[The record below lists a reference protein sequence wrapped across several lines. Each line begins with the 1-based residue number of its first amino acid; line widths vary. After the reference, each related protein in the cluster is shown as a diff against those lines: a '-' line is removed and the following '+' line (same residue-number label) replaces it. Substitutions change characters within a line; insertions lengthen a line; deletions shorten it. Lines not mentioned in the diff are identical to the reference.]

1 MKKTATTIAA
11 AAALALLAAPAV
23 AASGVKVGV
32 LNCDISGSVG
42 LIIAGSESASC
53 VFEGPN
59 GTENYQGR
67 IAKLGIDIG
76 VTDATA
82 MSWVVFAA
90 GKLGKGE
97 LSGTY
102 VGATAEA
109 TVAVGL
115 GANVL
120 VGGSGNSIA
129 LQPVSVEGQTG
140 VSIAAGLAEFSL
152 SYVP

>member
-1 MKKTATTIAA
+1 MKRLATLIAA
-11 AAALALLAAPAV
+11 AAVSAVLASPAMAAD
-23 AASGVKVGV
+23 GVKVGV

-42 LIIAGSESASC
+42 LIIAGSQSASC

-59 GTENYQGR
+59 GSETYQGR
-67 IAKLGIDIG
+67 VSKLGLDIG
-76 VTDATA
+76 VTDATV
-82 MSWVVFAA
+82 MSWVVFSA
-90 GKLGKGE
+90 GKLGKGA
-97 LSGTY
+97 LAGTY

-140 VSIAAGLAEFSL
+140 LSIAAGLAEFNL
-152 SYVP
+152 TYMP

>member
-1 MKKTATTIAA
+1 MKRLATLIAA
-11 AAALALLAAPAV
+11 VAVPAVLASPALADN
-23 AASGVKVGV
+23 GVKVGV

-59 GTENYQGR
+59 GAENYKGR
-67 IAKLGIDIG
+67 ISKLGIDIG
-76 VTDATA
+76 VTDASA

-97 LSGTY
+97 LAGTY

-152 SYVP
+152 SYAP

>member
-1 MKKTATTIAA
+1 MKKIATSL
-11 AAALALLAAPAV
+11 AALAFLAVPAM
-23 AASGVKVGV
+23 ADTGVKVGV

-42 LIIAGSESASC
+42 LIIAGSQAASC

-59 GTENYQGR
+59 GNENYQGR

-90 GKLGKGE
+90 GKLGKGA
-97 LSGTY
+97 LSGAY

-109 TVAVGL
+109 TVAAGL

-129 LQPVSVEGQTG
+129 LQPLSVQGQTG
-140 VSIAAGLAEFSL
+140 LSIAAGLAEFSL
-152 SYVP
+152 TFMP